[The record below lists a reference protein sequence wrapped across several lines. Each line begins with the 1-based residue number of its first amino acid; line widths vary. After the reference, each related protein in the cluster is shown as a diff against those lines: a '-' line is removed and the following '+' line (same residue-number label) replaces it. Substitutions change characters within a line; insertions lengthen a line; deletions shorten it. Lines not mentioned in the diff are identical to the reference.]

1 MYNVEWNYFLAQSYS
16 DQRGKEVGMY
26 DVTWAKGGMEEVV
39 ATNDDLKITDR
50 RTKEGSFGHADMVA
64 AVFSNAAR
72 E

>member
-1 MYNVEWNYFLAQSYS
+1 MMLLEQ
-16 DQRGKEVGMY
+16 
-26 DVTWAKGGMEEVV
+26 GGGVEEVV

>member
-1 MYNVEWNYFLAQSYS
+1 MCRILERPRSPEK
-16 DQRGKEVGMY
+16 RGGV
-26 DVTWAKGGMEEVV
+26 EEVV

-50 RTKEGSFGHADMVA
+50 RTEEGSFGHADMVA